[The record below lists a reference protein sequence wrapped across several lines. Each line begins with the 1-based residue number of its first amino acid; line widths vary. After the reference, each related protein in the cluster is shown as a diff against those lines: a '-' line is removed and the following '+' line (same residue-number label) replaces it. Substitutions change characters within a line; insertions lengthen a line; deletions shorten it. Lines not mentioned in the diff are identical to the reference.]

1 MICMEVRATAKV
13 KIKASPE
20 IIKTI
25 NIYKKGLQFCINQ
38 AWKRKINNNIKLH
51 PFVYSHLRSL
61 GLQSQLAVACI
72 KQACGMVKKARSKPI
87 INKASIRYNFP
98 RSASFK
104 NNMLSL
110 ATIKGRIKIPF
121 NIPDCY
127 KQYFSWNI
135 RESLLRIDKK
145 GRCFFLFCFAKDIK
159 AKGSNF
165 QNRVLG
171 IDVGINNIAVTSNR
185 RFFNAKQIK
194 QKRIKFQR
202 LRNKLQVKGT
212 RSSKR
217 LLKKIA
223 GREKRFMAYWNHK
236 ISKEIVN
243 CDAETIIMKNLK
255 GIRKIKRGRR
265 INYWINGWS
274 FFQLQEFIKYK
285 AERKGIKVVKVSPYI
300 TSQTCSNCGNLGSRS
315 KGFFVCPHCS
325 YSLNADLNASYN
337 LAKHHSKSDGVS
349 ASVTMPYIQADEHKV
364 SIATECEVMDKCHK
378 L

>member
-1 MICMEVRATAKV
+1 MEVRATAKV

-25 NIYKKGLQFCINQ
+25 KVYKKGLQFCINQ

-51 PFVYSHLRSL
+51 PFVYPSLRKR
-61 GLQSQLAVACI
+61 GLQSQLAIACI
-72 KQACGMVKKARSKPI
+72 KQACGMVKKAKSKPI
-87 INKASIRYNFP
+87 INKTSMRYNFP

-121 NIPDCY
+121 NVPDCY

-135 RESLLRIDKK
+135 KESLLRIDKK

-171 IDVGINNIAVTSNR
+171 IDVGINNIAVTSDR
-185 RFFNAKQIK
+185 IFFNAKQIK
-194 QKRIKFQR
+194 QKRIRFQR
-202 LRNKLQVKGT
+202 LRKRLQAKGT
-212 RSSKR
+212 HSSKR

-243 CDAETIIMKNLK
+243 CDAGTIIMENLK
-255 GIRKIKRGRR
+255 GIRKVRRGRKL
-265 INYWINGWS
+265 NFWLNGWS
-274 FFQLQEFIKYK
+274 FYQLQEFIKYK
-285 AERKGIKVVKVSPYI
+285 AERKGIKVIRVSPYL
-300 TSQTCSNCGNLGSRS
+300 TSQACSNCGNIGFRS
-315 KGFFVCPHCS
+315 KGFFICSHCN

-337 LAKHHSKSDGVS
+337 LAKHNSKSDGVL
-349 ASVTMPYIQADEHKV
+349 ASVTMPYIQANEHKG
-364 SIATECEVMDKCHK
+364 SIATECEAMDKYP
-378 L
+378 LL